1 MSTTKDRRDF
11 PGGPA
16 FKTLRFHC
24 RGCGTKILHAMHA
37 AKHTHTQTHQ
47 KTKNMEDPFSKAL
60 LKKNLWHLFLQQIFM
75 EHILCLAFALA

>member
-24 RGCGTKILHAMHA
+24 RGCGTKILHAMRA
-37 AKHTHTQTHQ
+37 AKNTHTHQ
-47 KTKNMEDPFSKAL
+47 KTKNMEDLFSKAL
-60 LKKNLWHLFLQQIFM
+60 L
-75 EHILCLAFALA
+75 